1 MPQVSGPTGIVLPAI
16 DQYVSGYYPGAAIN
30 EIERIIPSGY
40 EVDLTN
46 RLELIFTQDGT
57 FLSSYD

>member
-1 MPQVSGPTGIVLPAI
+1 MLPAI